1 MMGFSVYRLP
11 AIYRFWRHKMLDVLW
26 GTGARG
32 ESIRFRCNICGRT
45 DNAPSER
52 LSREQVSCRC
62 GSTVRFR
69 SIVHVLSLELFG
81 TSMAI
86 PDIPKRSDLVGLDMS
101 GAATYAHP
109 LERRLGYINTFLHKP
124 PFLDITAPAGEW
136 MSRCDFLISSDVFEH
151 VAPPVS
157 RAFENSL
164 LLLKPGGVL
173 ILTVPYRPAG
183 KTVEHFPELH
193 DFRLEDRDGR
203 RSLINTTLDG
213 RVQEFDQLVFH
224 GGEGET
230 LEMRVFSLPDL
241 IEELQGAGFVEIRVH
256 DAPVPEFGILWPQ
269 KWSLPISARRPLA

>member
-11 AIYRFWRHKMLDVLW
+11 AIYRFWRQKTLDVLSGV
-26 GTGARG
+26 GTRGGA
-32 ESIRFRCNICGRT
+32 IRFRCNVCGRT
-45 DNAPSER
+45 EYAPSER

-81 TSMAI
+81 TSIAI
-86 PDIPKRSDLVGLDMS
+86 PDMPKRRDLVGLDMS
-101 GAATYAHP
+101 GAATYAQP
-109 LERRLGYINTFLHKP
+109 LERRLGYTNTFLHKP
-124 PFLDITAPAGEW
+124 PFLDITSPGGER
-136 MSRCDFLISSDVFEH
+136 MSQCDFLISSDVFEH

-173 ILTVPYRPAG
+173 ILTVPYRPDG
-183 KTVEHFPELH
+183 PTVEHFRDLH
-193 DFRLEDRDGR
+193 DFRLDDRHGR
-203 RSLINTTLDG
+203 KILVNTTLDG
-213 RVQEFDQLVFH
+213 RVQEFDRLVFH
-224 GGEGET
+224 GGQGET
-230 LEMRVFSLPDL
+230 LEMRVFSLPNL
-241 IEELQGAGFVEIRVH
+241 IEELQGAGFVDIRVH